1 MKRMK
6 PGDSILLL
14 KQTKLTN
21 LISEH
26 CQLSGQD
33 DYRKFILVENCKIFF
48 RSKKTGINFNKRFKL
63 TLIDNLKRT
72 LDVKDLEF

>member
-48 RSKKTGINFNKRFKL
+48 RSKKTGIN
-63 TLIDNLKRT
+63 LKIQAYSYRQFEAY
-72 LDVKDLEF
+72 VRC